1 VKRLSVYGGVALV
14 SASVLALQV
23 IFTRIFSIMIWHHF
37 TYLIVGV
44 ALLGGGAAG
53 VFLAVRQWRHEVI
66 RRRLGPLALTFSLST
81 LAMLAIITF
90 VHFDPLRTDDL
101 LWTVAGLAIYFVGL
115 FATFMLGGLVIAGA
129 FSVYSQSAHR
139 LYFADLLGA
148 GVATLAAVWVVRGL
162 SAPSAIILVALLAT
176 TAALLFGA
184 PPRWRWAAPAVL
196 AGVHALEPGGA
207 RRCHAQSHDPGADD
221 RRRHQPAVCRCGA
234 GGGELRPQ
242 LCDTRRHFDDRAV

>member
-1 VKRLSVYGGVALV
+1 MKRLSIYLGVALV

-53 VFLAVRQWRHEVI
+53 VFLAVRHWRHEVI
-66 RRRLGPLALTFSLST
+66 RRRLGPLALAFSLST

-101 LWTVAGLAIYFVGL
+101 LWTLVGLAIYFAGL

-129 FSVYSQSAHR
+129 FSVYSHAAHR

-148 GVATLAAVWVVRGL
+148 GAATLAAVGVVHAL
-162 SAPSAIILVALLAT
+162 SAPSAIILVGLLAT
-176 TAALLFGA
+176 TAALLFGT
-184 PPRWRWAAPAVL
+184 PVRWRWVAPAV
-196 AGVHALEPGGA
+196 
-207 RRCHAQSHDPGADD
+207 
-221 RRRHQPAVCRCGA
+221 RCGQRSSCGA
-234 GGGELRPQ
+234 WWRFSRIER
-242 LCDTRRHFDDRAV
+242 